1 LGYETTLNQMQKS
14 HTIKTEVE
22 IIIDDEYKTLL
33 LHSHLTILFE
43 VHRLY
48 SVKCD
53 VKMIMNSM

>member
-1 LGYETTLNQMQKS
+1 MQKS